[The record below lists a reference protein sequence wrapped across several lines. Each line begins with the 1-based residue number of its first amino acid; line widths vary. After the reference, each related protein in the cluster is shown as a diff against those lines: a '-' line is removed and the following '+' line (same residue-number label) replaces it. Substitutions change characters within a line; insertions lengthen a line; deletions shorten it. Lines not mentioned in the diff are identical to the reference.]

1 MLPIRRPA
9 SARRGVSLTDLCIVL
24 VVLVLLFG
32 AMVPAL
38 LSTAG
43 EMSNRVKCAG
53 NLRQIGLVM
62 IMYANAER
70 NGGFPRTYFDRDS
83 SSLLSDTTGYNVKD
97 SFSKGEGPSPVGNN
111 NVTAS
116 FFLAL
121 KTMDIT
127 PDVFICPSTPGQP
140 GFTPGQPGTGNNAV
154 QNASN
159 WATIP
164 LNMTYSVNVMF
175 PSQAAVQTGWKWN
188 NTLNYEFAIAAD
200 INSGAQGLATIS
212 PGATREQFRAVNS
225 PNHNGDGE
233 NVLFGDGHV
242 EFTSTP
248 FCGMTRPGT
257 TFKDNVY
264 TSGSSV
270 QTIGQMPVDL
280 YDSVMLPVTDPKF
293 QPLSSGLASF
303 DVGSI
308 PLLGIVGAVAGA
320 VILGGVVLAIVMTAK
335 RRAARSDNSPQ
346 P

>member
-1 MLPIRRPA
+1 MLLVRRPA

-53 NLRQIGLVM
+53 NLRQIGLGM
-62 IMYANAER
+62 IMYGNAER
-70 NGGFPRTYFDRDS
+70 FGGFPRTYFDQDS
-83 SSLLSDTTGYNVKD
+83 TSLLSDTSGYNVKD
-97 SFSKGEGPSPVGNN
+97 SFSKGEAPSPVGNN

-116 FFLAL
+116 FFLVL
-121 KTMDIT
+121 KTQDISS
-127 PDVFICPSTPGQP
+127 DAFICPSTPGQP
-140 GFTPGQPGTGNNAV
+140 GFPYGQSGPSPI

-159 WATIP
+159 WAAIP

-175 PSQAAVQTGWKWN
+175 PTQPAVQTGWKWN
-188 NTLNYEFAIAAD
+188 NTLPSDFVVAAD
-200 INSGAQGLATIS
+200 INSGSQGLTTIS
-212 PGATREQFRAVNS
+212 PGATPGQFRAVNS

-233 NVLFGDGHV
+233 NVLFADAHV
-242 EFTSTP
+242 EFTATP

-257 TFKDNVY
+257 SFKDNVY

-270 QTIGQMPVDL
+270 QTLGQMPVDS

-293 QPLSSGLASF
+293 QPLSNGLASLKF
-303 DVGSI
+303 APL
-308 PLLGIVGAVAGA
+308 PLLGLIGAVAGA

>member
-1 MLPIRRPA
+1 MLLVRRPA

-38 LSTAG
+38 LFRAS
-43 EMSNRVKCAG
+43 ESSNSVKCAR
-53 NLRQIGLVM
+53 NLRQIGLAM

-70 NGGFPRTYFDRDS
+70 NGSFPRTYFDRDS

-97 SFSKGEGPSPVGNN
+97 SFNHETGPSPVGDN

-116 FFLAL
+116 FFLLL

-127 PDVFICPSTPGQP
+127 SEVFICPSTPGRP
-140 GFTPGQPGTGNNAV
+140 GFTNGQSGQSDTAV

-159 WATIP
+159 WASIP

-175 PSQAAVQTGWKWN
+175 PSQAAISTGWKWN
-188 NTLNYEFAIAAD
+188 NTLNSNFAIAAD

-233 NVLFGDGHV
+233 NVLFADGHV

-248 FCGMTRPGT
+248 FCGAVRPGAMV
-257 TFKDNVY
+257 KDNVY
-264 TSGSSV
+264 TSGASV
-270 QTIGQMPVDL
+270 QAVGQMPVDM

-293 QPLSSGLASF
+293 QPLSNGVASLNI
-303 DVGSI
+303 SSL
-308 PLLGIVGAVAGA
+308 PLLGIIGAVAGA

-335 RRAARSDNSPQ
+335 RHAARSDNSPQ